1 MKGLVYKSTGSWY
14 ILRDPSGRSWNART
28 KGVLKLEDITSTNPV
43 AVGDWV
49 DFEIESDAQGTALI
63 DQILPRHNY
72 INRQSPRHKHQHH
85 IVAANLWSPCESR
98 VLHKDS
104 LIVFWWQL
112 KCIM

>member
-49 DFEIESDAQGTALI
+49 DFEIESEAQSTALI
-63 DQILPRHNY
+63 DQILPRHNWIKLFWWSLY
-72 INRQSPRHKHQHH
+72 GNRVP
-85 IVAANLWSPCESR
+85 
-98 VLHKDS
+98 HKDL
-104 LIVFWWQL
+104 LIDF
-112 KCIM
+112 